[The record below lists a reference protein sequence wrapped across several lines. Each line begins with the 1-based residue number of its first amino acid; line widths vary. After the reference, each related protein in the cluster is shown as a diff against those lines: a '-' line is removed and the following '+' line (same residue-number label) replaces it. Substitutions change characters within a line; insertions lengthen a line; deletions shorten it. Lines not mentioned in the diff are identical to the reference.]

1 MSSVYFIIDFGDFC
15 DVLCCDHCPRVGEY
29 ICLTTEQHTDLL
41 SRKDVKYIPK
51 TLRVSAVVHHPA
63 EANADR
69 STRLIVEPA
78 EDLLR
83 QVRRLA
89 REAMTNE
96 PC

>member
-1 MSSVYFIIDFGDFC
+1 MTSVYFIIDFGDFA
-15 DVLCCDHCPRVGEY
+15 DALCFDHCPRVGDF
-29 ICLTTEQHTDLL
+29 ICLTTEQHADLL
-41 SRKDVKYIPK
+41 TRKGVEYIPK

-69 STRLIVEPA
+69 QTRLIVEPA
-78 EDLLR
+78 EDLFR

-89 REAMTNE
+89 REVMTNE

>member
-1 MSSVYFIIDFGDFC
+1 MSSVYFIIDFGDFA
-15 DVLCCDHCPRVGEY
+15 DALCCDHCPRVGDF
-29 ICLTTEQHTDLL
+29 ICLTTEQHADLL
-41 SRKDVKYIPK
+41 TRKDVKYIPK

-78 EDLLR
+78 DGLLA

-89 REAMTNE
+89 REVMTNE

>member
-1 MSSVYFIIDFGDFC
+1 MSSVYFIIDFGDFT
-15 DVLCCDHCPRVGEY
+15 DTLCCDHCPRVGEY

-69 STRLIVEPA
+69 KTRLIVEPA

-89 REAMTNE
+89 REVMTNE

>member
-1 MSSVYFIIDFGDFC
+1 MSNVYFIIDLVQFAHVMCF
-15 DVLCCDHCPRVGEY
+15 DHCPRVGEY
-29 ICLTTEQHTDLL
+29 ICLTTEQHTFLTKSKGL
-41 SRKDVKYIPK
+41 SFVPK

-69 STRLIVEPA
+69 QTRLIVEPA

-89 REAMTNE
+89 KGAMTNE

>member
-1 MSSVYFIIDFGDFC
+1 MSSVFFIIDFGDFC
-15 DVLCCDHCPRVGEY
+15 DALCCDHCPRVGDF
-29 ICLTTEQHTDLL
+29 ICLTTDQHADLL
-41 SRKDVKYIPK
+41 TRKDVKYIPK

-78 EDLLR
+78 DGLLA

-89 REAMTNE
+89 REVMTNE

>member
-1 MSSVYFIIDFGDFC
+1 
-15 DVLCCDHCPRVGEY
+15 
-29 ICLTTEQHTDLL
+29 LTTEQHTDLL

-89 REAMTNE
+89 KEVMTNE

>member
-1 MSSVYFIIDFGDFC
+1 MSSVYFLIDFGEFC
-15 DVLCCDHCPRVGEY
+15 DALCCDHCPRVGDF
-29 ICLTTEQHTDLL
+29 ICLTTEQHTDL
-41 SRKDVKYIPK
+41 SNRKDAKYIPK

-83 QVRRLA
+83 QVRQMA
-89 REAMTNE
+89 REVMTNE

>member
-15 DVLCCDHCPRVGEY
+15 DALCCDHCPRVGEY
-29 ICLTTEQHTDLL
+29 ICLTTEQHTDL
-41 SRKDVKYIPK
+41 SNRKDVKYIPK

-89 REAMTNE
+89 REVMTNE

>member
-1 MSSVYFIIDFGDFC
+1 MSSVYFIIDFGDFA
-15 DVLCCDHCPRVGEY
+15 DALCCDHCPRVGDF
-29 ICLTTEQHTDLL
+29 ICLTTEQHADLL
-41 SRKDVKYIPK
+41 TRKDVKYIPK

-69 STRLIVEPA
+69 KTRLIVEPA
-78 EDLLR
+78 DGLLA

-89 REAMTNE
+89 REVMTNE

>member
-1 MSSVYFIIDFGDFC
+1 MSNVYFIIDFGEFC
-15 DVLCCDHCPRVGEY
+15 DALCFDHCPRAGEF
-29 ICLTTEQHTDLL
+29 ICLTPEQHADL
-41 SRKDVKYIPK
+41 SNRKDVKYIPK

-63 EANADR
+63 DANAER
-69 STRLIVEPA
+69 QTRLIVEPA

-89 REAMTNE
+89 REVMTNE

>member
-1 MSSVYFIIDFGDFC
+1 MSSVYFIIDFGEFADA
-15 DVLCCDHCPRVGEY
+15 LCCDHCPRVGDF
-29 ICLTTEQHTDLL
+29 ICLTTEQHADLL
-41 SRKDVKYIPK
+41 TRKGVEYIPK

-63 EANADR
+63 EANAER
-69 STRLIVEPA
+69 QTRLIVEPA

-89 REAMTNE
+89 KEVMTNE

>member
-15 DVLCCDHCPRVGEY
+15 DALCCDHCPRVGDF
-29 ICLTTEQHTDLL
+29 ICLTTEQHADLL
-41 SRKDVKYIPK
+41 TRKGVEYIPK
-51 TLRVSAVVHHPA
+51 TLSVYAVVHHPA

-69 STRLIVEPA
+69 QTRLIVEPA

-89 REAMTNE
+89 REVMTNE